1 MFTDHC
7 LLYLID
13 MLLRFALRS
22 PRRPFSLGP
31 IPSLILRDSIIPFW
45 ICLKTLKKEKKSMIF

>member
-7 LLYLID
+7 LLYLIE

-22 PRRPFSLGP
+22 PHRPFSLGP
-31 IPSLILRDSIIPFW
+31 IPSPIPRDSIIPFW
-45 ICLKTLKKEKKSMIF
+45 IYLKTSKKEKKSTIF